1 MWHQTMTDQFHDNN
15 NSREESGTTGAVYY
29 CPHSLLLVA
38 HSLFIGLE
46 DKTLNRKSFRLI
58 LSGSSNIK
66 LTFANQAEL
75 YTNAVLLSPT
85 IGAFEISA
93 LDEDVALFDFTISS
107 PEYPGLKRL
116 MQDKGRLP
124 LEAERFQRLQ
134 DLLKEGQRG
143 SLTTDDVKWL
153 MLQAYKTLTGQEPA
167 PLVYDP
173 RVAETIN
180 KIESL
185 PLADI
190 SLAALAKAV
199 HLSPDR
205 LRKLFKHQTGST
217 FSQYARASALWRAM
231 KLLDQMV
238 SATEIAHQIGF
249 HDAAHF
255 YHAFTDQFGISLSD
269 KLNQRK
275 FHRVRCDN

>member
-1 MWHQTMTDQFHDNN
+1 MTDQFHDNN
-15 NSREESGTTGAVYY
+15 NPREESGTTGTVYY
-29 CPHSLLLVA
+29 RPHSLLLLA

-58 LSGSSNIK
+58 LSGSGNFK
-66 LTFANQAEL
+66 LTIANQEVL
-75 YTNAVLLSPT
+75 HTKAVLLSPT

-93 LDEDVALFDFTISS
+93 LEEDVALFDFTIRS

-116 MQDKGRLP
+116 LQNSDRLLP
-124 LEAERFQRLQ
+124 EAESFHRLQ

-153 MLQAYKTLTGQEPA
+153 MSQAYQALTGQEPA
-167 PLVYDP
+167 PLAYDP
-173 RVAETIN
+173 RVADTIN
-180 KIESL
+180 RIESL

-190 SLAALAKAV
+190 SLVALANAV

-205 LRKLFKHQTGST
+205 LRKLFKQQTGST

-231 KLLDQMV
+231 KLLDQQV